1 MLKLRSIGISDY
13 SVLEAKQRIGRI
25 PLRHRAHAGRLVVGR
40 HRPPECRPPDGLSQ
54 RPRHGQGGVQGGLG
68 SSEGRDHAGAARGGL
83 QSHEQHLRP
92 LPAVGHCENGREHIE
107 ARRAVRELMRES
119 RATLSTWQ
127 ETAPAGEAGA
137 ARLGMGVRAELIP
150 RSAK

>member
-40 HRPPECRPPDGLSQ
+40 HRPPECRLSQ

-68 SSEGRDHAGAARGGL
+68 SSEGQDPAFAVRGGL
-83 QSHEQHLRP
+83 Q
-92 LPAVGHCENGREHIE
+92 GDEH
-107 ARRAVRELMRES
+107 
-119 RATLSTWQ
+119 
-127 ETAPAGEAGA
+127 PG
-137 ARLGMGVRAELIP
+137 
-150 RSAK
+150 